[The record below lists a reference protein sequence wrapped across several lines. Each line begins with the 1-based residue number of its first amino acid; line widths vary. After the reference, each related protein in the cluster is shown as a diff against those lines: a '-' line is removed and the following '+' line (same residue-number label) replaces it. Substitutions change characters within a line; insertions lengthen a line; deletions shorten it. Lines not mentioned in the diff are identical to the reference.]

1 MRNPRPERR
10 SSPMSE
16 AKTAAQPQAEARE
29 CSDFGALLSK
39 EFKPKSDHAQE
50 AIQSAVKTL
59 AAQALES
66 SVVVSNDVVN
76 TIAAII
82 AEIDRKL
89 TEQVNLILHHP
100 DFQQLEG
107 AWRGLSY
114 LVNNTETDEML
125 KIRVRNLSNK
135 ELAKTLRKFKGTA
148 WDQTPIFQKIYEE
161 EDDQFG
167 SYPYDLLHRH

>member
-16 AKTAAQPQAEARE
+16 AKTAAQPQAEAKE
-29 CSDFGALLSK
+29 FSDFGALLNK

-100 DFQQLEG
+100 DFHQLAC

-114 LVNNTETDEML
+114 LVNNTGTDALLMV
-125 KIRVRNLSNK
+125 RVFNIPK
-135 ELAKTLRKFKGTA
+135 TELRQTLRKSKPP
-148 WDQTPIFQKIYEE
+148 TPHPTPTFTTLPT
-161 EDDQFG
+161 D
-167 SYPYDLLHRH
+167 